1 MAVNGY
7 DDLSA
12 YGWDRALLEDERIGF
27 GDEVNVEGDSLP
39 RYIDPL
45 NDWGFK
51 RLFGTEMNKEFLVA
65 FLTEIFPD
73 KRIKDIT
80 YLPTEQLGLA
90 AGDRNARFDV
100 MCKDESGEK
109 FIVEIQLAYQKHF
122 RERALYY
129 SGMVMHSQG
138 VKGKKWNYNI
148 KGVYFIGLQNFTFG
162 PERGGGLIRRYSVR
176 DDENGELM
184 TDKLRFVFIEIGR
197 FDKTPEDLKT
207 NLDKWFYVLKNLHRL
222 LERPAAL
229 VDRIFRRFFDAA
241 EVISL
246 TKDEKKQYVSNMINE
261 RDTYNQIAYAREFGR
276 EEGIKQ
282 GLEQGLKQGLEQ
294 GREQG
299 VEQGVEQGKVA
310 EREAIALRMIGA
322 NTPIEF
328 IVKCTG
334 LDKAAVE
341 ALAKY

>member
-7 DDLSA
+7 GDLSA
-12 YGWDRALLEDERIGF
+12 YGWGRALLEDEGAGF
-27 GDEVNVEGDSLP
+27 GDEVSEDALP

-65 FLTEIFPD
+65 FLMTIFPD

-80 YLPTEQLGLA
+80 YLPTEQLGMA

-100 MCKDESGEK
+100 MCRDESGEK
-109 FIVEIQLAYQKHF
+109 FIIEVQLAYQKHF
-122 RERALYY
+122 RERTLYY
-129 SGMVMHSQG
+129 SGMALHSQG
-138 VKGKKWNYNI
+138 VKGKRWNYNI
-148 KGVYFIGLQNFTFG
+148 KGVYFVGLQNFDFG

-176 DDENGELM
+176 DDKNGDLM
-184 TDKLRFVFIEIGR
+184 TDKLRFVFIEIER
-197 FDKTPEDLKT
+197 FDKGPDELKT
-207 NLDKWFYVLKNLHRL
+207 NLDKWFYVLKNLHLL

-229 VDRIFRRFFDAA
+229 VDRIFSRFFEAA

-246 TKDEKKQYVSNMINE
+246 TKDEKQQYVSNMINE

-276 EEGIKQ
+276 EEGVKQ
-282 GLEQGLKQGLEQ
+282 GLEQGKI
-294 GREQG
+294 
-299 VEQGVEQGKVA
+299 A
-310 EREAIALRMIGA
+310 EREAIALRLVEA
-322 NTPIEF
+322 NTPMDI

-341 ALAKY
+341 ALAQQ

>member
-12 YGWDRALLEDERIGF
+12 YGWSRALLKDEGIGF
-27 GDEVNVEGDSLP
+27 GDDVDVDVEGDSLP

-51 RLFGTEMNKEFLVA
+51 KLFGTEMNKEFLVA

-73 KRIKDIT
+73 KRIKDIS

-90 AGDRNARFDV
+90 SGDRNARFDV

-148 KGVYFIGLQNFTFG
+148 KGVYFIGLMNFTFG
-162 PERGGGLIRRYSVR
+162 PERGGGLIRRYSIR
-176 DDENGELM
+176 DDESGELM

-197 FDKTPEDLKT
+197 FDKRPEELKT
-207 NLDKWFYVLKNLHRL
+207 NLDKWFYVLKNLHSL

-229 VDRIFRRFFDAA
+229 VDRIFRKFFEAA

-246 TKDEKKQYVSNMINE
+246 TNDEKKQYVSNMINE

-276 EEGIKQ
+276 EEGI
-282 GLEQGLKQGLEQ
+282 
-294 GREQG
+294 
-299 VEQGVEQGKVA
+299 EQGKVA

-328 IVKCTG
+328 IVSCTG

-341 ALAKY
+341 ALLQKK

>member
-1 MAVNGY
+1 
-7 DDLSA
+7 
-12 YGWDRALLEDERIGF
+12 
-27 GDEVNVEGDSLP
+27 
-39 RYIDPL
+39 
-45 NDWGFK
+45 
-51 RLFGTEMNKEFLVA
+51 
-65 FLTEIFPD
+65 
-73 KRIKDIT
+73 
-80 YLPTEQLGLA
+80 
-90 AGDRNARFDV
+90 
-100 MCKDESGEK
+100 
-109 FIVEIQLAYQKHF
+109 
-122 RERALYY
+122 
-129 SGMVMHSQG
+129 
-138 VKGKKWNYNI
+138 
-148 KGVYFIGLQNFTFG
+148 
-162 PERGGGLIRRYSVR
+162 
-176 DDENGELM
+176 M

-197 FDKTPEDLKT
+197 FDKGPEELKT

-229 VDRIFRRFFDAA
+229 VDRIFRRFFEAA

-246 TKDEKKQYVSNMINE
+246 TKEEKKQYVSNMINE

-282 GLEQGLKQGLEQ
+282 G
-294 GREQG
+294 R
-299 VEQGVEQGKVA
+299 EQGVEQGKVA

>member
-12 YGWDRALLEDERIGF
+12 YGWGRALLEDEGTGF
-27 GDEVNVEGDSLP
+27 GDDVDVEGDALP

-73 KRIKDIT
+73 KRIKEIT
-80 YLPTEQLGLA
+80 YLPTEQLGMA

-100 MCKDESGEK
+100 MCRDESGEK
-109 FIVEIQLAYQKHF
+109 FIVEVQLAYQKHF

-129 SGMVMHSQG
+129 SGMALHSQG
-138 VKGKKWNYNI
+138 VKGKRWNYNI
-148 KGVYFIGLQNFTFG
+148 KGVYFVGLQNFDFG

-176 DDENGELM
+176 DDKNGDLM

-197 FDKTPEDLKT
+197 FDKGPDELKT
-207 NLDKWFYVLKNLHRL
+207 NLDKWFYVLKNLHLL

-229 VDRIFRRFFDAA
+229 VDRIFRRFFEAA

-246 TKDEKKQYVSNMINE
+246 TKDEKQQYVSNMINE

-282 GLEQGLKQGLEQ
+282 G
-294 GREQG
+294 REQG
-299 VEQGVEQGKVA
+299 MEQGKVA

-341 ALAKY
+341 ALAKH

>member
-12 YGWDRALLEDERIGF
+12 YGWSRALLKDEGIGF
-27 GDEVNVEGDSLP
+27 GDEENDETLP

-51 RLFGTEMNKEFLVA
+51 RLFGTEVNKEFLVA

-73 KRIKDIT
+73 KRIKDIS

-90 AGDRNARFDV
+90 SGDRNARFDV

-129 SGMVMHSQG
+129 SGMVLHSQG
-138 VKGKKWNYNI
+138 MKGKKWNYNI
-148 KGVYFIGLQNFTFG
+148 KGVYFIGLQNFSFG
-162 PERGGGLIRRYSVR
+162 PEKGGGLIRRYSVR
-176 DDENGELM
+176 EDESGELM

-197 FDKTPEDLKT
+197 FDKTPEELKT
-207 NLDKWFYVLKNLHRL
+207 NLDKWFYVLKNLHSL

-229 VDRIFRRFFDAA
+229 VDRIFRRFFEAA

-246 TKDEKKQYVSNMINE
+246 TNDEKKQYVSNMINE

-282 GLEQGLKQGLEQ
+282 GREQGLA
-294 GREQG
+294 
-299 VEQGVEQGKVA
+299 QGKAA

-328 IVKCTG
+328 IIQCTG

-341 ALAKY
+341 ALAQR

>member
-12 YGWDRALLEDERIGF
+12 YGWGRALLEDEGTEF
-27 GDEVNVEGDSLP
+27 GDDVDVEGDALP

-73 KRIKDIT
+73 KRIKEIT

-100 MCKDESGEK
+100 MCRDESGEK
-109 FIVEIQLAYQKHF
+109 FIVEVQLAYQKHF

-129 SGMVMHSQG
+129 SGMALHSQG
-138 VKGKKWNYNI
+138 VKGKRWDYNI
-148 KGVYFIGLQNFTFG
+148 KGVFFVGLQNFAFG

-176 DDENGELM
+176 EDESGELM

-197 FDKTPEDLKT
+197 FDKTPEELKT

-222 LERPAAL
+222 LDRPAAL
-229 VDRIFRRFFDAA
+229 VDRIFRRFFEAA

-246 TKDEKKQYVSNMINE
+246 TKDEKQQYVSNMINE

-282 GLEQGLKQGLEQ
+282 GLKQGMEQ

-299 VEQGVEQGKVA
+299 LEQGKVA

-341 ALAKY
+341 ALAQR

>member
-12 YGWDRALLEDERIGF
+12 YGWNRALLEDERTGF
-27 GDEVNVEGDSLP
+27 GDEVDVEGDSLP
-39 RYIDPL
+39 RYINPL

-51 RLFGTEMNKEFLVA
+51 RLFGTEVNKEFLIA
-65 FLTEIFPD
+65 FLMEIFPD
-73 KRIKDIT
+73 KRIKDIS

-90 AGDRNARFDV
+90 SGDRNARFDV

-129 SGMVMHSQG
+129 SGMVLHSQG

-148 KGVYFIGLQNFTFG
+148 KGVYFIGLLNFTFG

-176 DDENGELM
+176 EDESGELM

-197 FDKTPEDLKT
+197 FDKRPEELKT

-222 LERPAAL
+222 LERPTAL
-229 VDRIFRRFFDAA
+229 VDRIFRRFFEAA

-282 GLEQGLKQGLEQ
+282 GLKQGLEQ
-294 GREQG
+294 GR
-299 VEQGVEQGKVA
+299 EQGVEQGKVA

-322 NTPIEF
+322 NTPMEF

-341 ALAKY
+341 ALVQKK

>member
-12 YGWDRALLEDERIGF
+12 YGWGRALLEDERIRF
-27 GDEVNVEGDSLP
+27 GDDGNDEALP

-73 KRIKDIT
+73 KRIKNIT

-100 MCKDESGEK
+100 MCRDES
-109 FIVEIQLAYQKHF
+109 
-122 RERALYY
+122 
-129 SGMVMHSQG
+129 
-138 VKGKKWNYNI
+138 
-148 KGVYFIGLQNFTFG
+148 
-162 PERGGGLIRRYSVR
+162 
-176 DDENGELM
+176 GELM

-197 FDKTPEDLKT
+197 FDKASEELKT

-229 VDRIFRRFFDAA
+229 VDRIFKRFFEAA

-276 EEGIKQ
+276 EEGI
-282 GLEQGLKQGLEQ
+282 
-294 GREQG
+294 
-299 VEQGVEQGKVA
+299 EQGKVA
-310 EREAIALRMIGA
+310 EREAIALRLIEA
-322 NTPIEF
+322 NTPMDI

-341 ALAKY
+341 ALAQKN

>member
-12 YGWDRALLEDERIGF
+12 YGCNRALLEDERTGF
-27 GDEVNVEGDSLP
+27 GDEVDVEGDSLP

-73 KRIKDIT
+73 KRIKDIS

-90 AGDRNARFDV
+90 SGDRNARFDV

-148 KGVYFIGLQNFTFG
+148 KGVYFIGLLNFTFG

-176 DDENGELM
+176 EDESGELM

-197 FDKTPEDLKT
+197 FDKRPEELKT

-222 LERPAAL
+222 LERPTAL
-229 VDRIFRRFFDAA
+229 VDRIFRRFFEAA

-246 TKDEKKQYVSNMINE
+246 TKEEKKQYVSNMINE

-282 GLEQGLKQGLEQ
+282 GLEQGLEQ
-294 GREQG
+294 GR
-299 VEQGVEQGKVA
+299 EQGVEQGKVA

-322 NTPIEF
+322 NTPMEF

-341 ALAKY
+341 ALVQKK

>member
-12 YGWDRALLEDERIGF
+12 YGWGRALLEDEGLRF
-27 GDEVNVEGDSLP
+27 GDEGNDEALP

-51 RLFGTEMNKEFLVA
+51 RLFGMEMNKEFLVA

-100 MCKDESGEK
+100 MCREESGEK
-109 FIVEIQLAYQKHF
+109 FIVEVQLAYQKHF

-129 SGMVMHSQG
+129 SGMVLHSQG
-138 VKGKKWNYNI
+138 MKGKKWNYNI
-148 KGVYFIGLQNFTFG
+148 KGVYFVGLQNFTFG

-176 DDENGELM
+176 EDESGELM

-197 FDKTPEDLKT
+197 FDKSPEELKT
-207 NLDKWFYVLKNLHRL
+207 NLDKWFYVLKNLHHL

-229 VDRIFRRFFDAA
+229 VDRIFRRFFEAA

-276 EEGIKQ
+276 VEGI
-282 GLEQGLKQGLEQ
+282 
-294 GREQG
+294 
-299 VEQGVEQGKVA
+299 EQGKVA

-328 IVKCTG
+328 IVSCTG

-341 ALAKY
+341 ALARKMK

>member
-12 YGWDRALLEDERIGF
+12 YGWGCALLKDEGIGF
-27 GDEVNVEGDSLP
+27 GDDVDLEGDSLP

-73 KRIKDIT
+73 KRIKDIS

-90 AGDRNARFDV
+90 SGDRNARFDV

-162 PERGGGLIRRYSVR
+162 PERGGGLIRRYSIR
-176 DDENGELM
+176 EDESGELM

-197 FDKTPEDLKT
+197 FDKRPEELKT

-222 LERPAAL
+222 LERPTAL
-229 VDRIFRRFFDAA
+229 VDRIFRRFFEAA

-282 GLEQGLKQGLEQ
+282 GLKQGLEQ
-294 GREQG
+294 GLEQG
-299 VEQGVEQGKVA
+299 REQGVEQGKVA

>member
-12 YGWDRALLEDERIGF
+12 YGWNRALLEDERTGF
-27 GDEVNVEGDSLP
+27 GDEVDVEGDSLP

-73 KRIKDIT
+73 KRIKDIS

-90 AGDRNARFDV
+90 SGDRNARFDV

-162 PERGGGLIRRYSVR
+162 PERGGGLIRRYSIR
-176 DDENGELM
+176 DDESGELM

-197 FDKTPEDLKT
+197 FDKRPEELKT

-222 LERPAAL
+222 LERPTAL
-229 VDRIFRRFFDAA
+229 VDRIFRRFFEAA

-246 TKDEKKQYVSNMINE
+246 TKEEKKQYVSNMINE

-282 GLEQGLKQGLEQ
+282 GLEQGLEQ
-294 GREQG
+294 GR
-299 VEQGVEQGKVA
+299 EQGVEQGKVA

-322 NTPIEF
+322 NTPIEL